1 MFAFFYN
8 NKATSIG
15 QKFKYKTAGKNYKI
29 IKKTKVK
36 QVFKMLKR
44 TWKEK
49 NAMIKYKKIDNCN
62 HIRCS

>member
-44 TWKEK
+44 T
-49 NAMIKYKKIDNCN
+49 
-62 HIRCS
+62 